1 MVNTSLI
8 FKTCYIKKKFFFYKN
23 INIKVFVKK
32 KIKYFNNLLLNKIK
46 IIHKFLYI
54 GTKDD
59 ITLNLCI
66 DKKLFSELLIEENE
80 LFSELL
86 IEENELPSEKLCID
100 KKLPLE
106 IHVEDNIINLSDN
119 LFIDKRLLSE
129 IHLEETIINLS
140 DNLQTD
146 IKETIINLS
155 NNLCISKGKEQ
166 LSEILINK
174 INIKFCVF
182 LGREKNMKILHSYI
196 ELGLKN
202 DIFNEYHMYDFSR
215 NANDHHFILTEYTRL
230 NKIYCNK
237 IFLHNYDENII
248 FKNKIIT
255 KPDWSPFYK
264 DISKS
269 KETDVIIKCDDD
281 ILFID
286 IFSLKNAI
294 NDRINDKIS
303 FLIHSNCINNGVCA
317 YYQSELFPNLK
328 NYLNKYPTGGLLG
341 ILFEKPEIS
350 YAIHNQFSN
359 DILKDIN
366 NINNYI
372 LEDKYI
378 NSRISINFI
387 LINGIDAKYL
397 SDVKTDDEYQLS
409 SFLPE
414 KLLRPNKMKGDLITS
429 HLSYS
434 LQDKIILNREDI
446 LNNYNKIKDIYL
458 QLTNSIVKNDNNLN
472 LNILLPHNE
481 NNIFIIKNWIDETHF
496 YIKNIETNKYLH
508 IDYENDEFNL
518 SLINKTIFQIK
529 EKDKLS
535 IEIKLGIYNITR
547 YNSIGKFRNESM
559 LFRYLRDDKERE
571 LMKIDICKN
580 NSFYL
585 KFLKYNF
592 YFSVNSKND
601 ETIDITNFKKSKWI
615 FEKVNYKDP
624 YIKAIQIIKNNKIYY
639 KNVETNEIYT
649 NYYMGWGQEN
659 ILW

>member
-1 MVNTSLI
+1 VEENTR
-8 FKTCYIKKKFFFYKN
+8 
-23 INIKVFVKK
+23 
-32 KIKYFNNLLLNKIK
+32 NLHL
-46 IIHKFLYI
+46 
-54 GTKDD
+54 
-59 ITLNLCI
+59 
-66 DKKLFSELLIEENE
+66 DKEIFSEIPVEENTRN
-80 LFSELL
+80 L
-86 IEENELPSEKLCID
+86 D
-100 KKLPLE
+100 
-106 IHVEDNIINLSDN
+106 IN
-119 LFIDKRLLSE
+119 
-129 IHLEETIINLS
+129 
-140 DNLQTD
+140 
-146 IKETIINLS
+146 
-155 NNLCISKGKEQ
+155 
-166 LSEILINK
+166 INK

-182 LGREKNMKILHSYI
+182 LGREKNMRILHSYI

-215 NANDHHFILTEYTRL
+215 NVNDHHFILTEYTRL
-230 NKIYCNK
+230 NKIYFNK

-248 FKNKIIT
+248 FKNKNLT
-255 KPDWSPFYK
+255 KPDWSLFYK
-264 DISKS
+264 DISNS

-294 NDRINDKIS
+294 DDRINDKIS

-317 YYQSELFPNLK
+317 FYQSELFPNLK

-341 ILFEKPEIS
+341 ILFEKPEIA

-359 DILKDIN
+359 DMLKDIN
-366 NINNYI
+366 NMNNYI

-387 LINGIDAKYL
+387 LINGVDTKYL

-409 SFLPE
+409 SFIPE
-414 KLLRPNKMKGDLITS
+414 KLLRPNKIKGDLITS

-434 LQDKIILNREDI
+434 FQDKIILNREDI
-446 LNNYNKIKDIYL
+446 FNNYNKIKDIYL
-458 QLTNSIVKNDNNLN
+458 QLTSSIIKNDINLN
-472 LNILLPHNE
+472 LHILLPHIEN

-518 SLINKTIFQIK
+518 SLLNKTIFQIK

-547 YNSIGKFRNESM
+547 YNSIGKFRNESV
-559 LFRYLRDDKERE
+559 LFKYLRDEKEKE
-571 LMKIDICKN
+571 LIKEDICKN

-601 ETIDITNFKKSKWI
+601 ETTDITNFKKSRWT

-624 YIKAIQIIKNNKIYY
+624 EPYIKATQIIKNNKIYY
-639 KNVETNEIYT
+639 KNIETNEIYT